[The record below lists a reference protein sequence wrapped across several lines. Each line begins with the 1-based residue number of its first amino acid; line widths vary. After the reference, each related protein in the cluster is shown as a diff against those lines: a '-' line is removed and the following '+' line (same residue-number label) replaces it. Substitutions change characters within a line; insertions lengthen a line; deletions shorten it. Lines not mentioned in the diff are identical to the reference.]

1 MNRIETN
8 RGRTARSRAARMD
21 GSALARLA
29 FGVAAAC
36 AIALSPLAAK
46 AEYPDKPIRMV
57 IPFAAGGTTDLL
69 ARAIGQH
76 LAQAWGQPVVSEN
89 RVGANGIIAAEMV
102 AKSPGDGYTL
112 HLVAMGHAINPL
124 IYKKIPFDADKDF
137 TPISLIATFP
147 QLVLVHPS
155 VPAQSLK
162 ELIALAKKSPKGL
175 TYASGGNGSSQHL
188 AGALFTYMAGI
199 DMNHIP
205 YKGGAPALMDVLGGN
220 VNMMIIQPTSKEQI
234 TSGQL
239 RALAISSNKRSSNY
253 PDVPTVAEAGVPGYQ
268 SVAWYGL
275 VGPKD
280 MPPDVLKKISDE
292 VAKASQTDAVK
303 KIIEAQG
310 GDLVAGSAK
319 EFKDFI
325 DAERKRYAEIVKASG
340 MQVN

>member
-155 VPAQSLK
+155 VPANSLK

-325 DAERKRYAEIVKASG
+325 DAEHKRYAEIVKASG

>member
-155 VPAQSLK
+155 VPANSLK

-175 TYASGGNGSSQHL
+175 TYASGGNGSSQHR

-199 DMNHIP
+199 DRTHIP